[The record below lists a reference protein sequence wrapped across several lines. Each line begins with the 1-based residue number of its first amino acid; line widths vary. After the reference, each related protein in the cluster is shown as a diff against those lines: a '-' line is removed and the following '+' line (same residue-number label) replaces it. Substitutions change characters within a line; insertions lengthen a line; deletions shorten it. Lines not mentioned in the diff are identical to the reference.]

1 MATSETVKIAAV
13 GDIHYARTSQGSLLP
28 LFAQIAERADVLV
41 LAGDL
46 TDYGLAE
53 EARVLARDL
62 TTAVKIP
69 IVAVLGNHDYEA
81 GQPEEVT
88 RILMDAGV
96 HMLDGDAVELHGVGF
111 AGVKGF
117 AGGFGRG
124 ALGPWGE
131 PAIKLFVQEALN
143 EALKLESALARLQ
156 TPQKLAVLHYAPIRE
171 TVEGE
176 PVEIHPWLG
185 SSRLEEPLT
194 RFEVSA
200 AVHGHAHK
208 GAPEG
213 HTSTGIPVYN
223 VSVQVLRE
231 SYPDRPTFRLIE
243 VPREPEPVTIG
254 DDRPHGRRASDR
266 EPMSTLLIPDPH
278 GAGSPT

>member
-1 MATSETVKIAAV
+1 MPTSETVRIAAV
-13 GDIHYARTSQGSLLP
+13 SDVHYAKASQGSLLP
-28 LFAQIAERADVLV
+28 LFAQITEHADILV

-46 TDYGLAE
+46 TDYGLPE

-62 TTAVKIP
+62 TAAVRIP
-69 IVAVLGNHDYEA
+69 VVAVLGNHDYEA
-81 GQPEEVT
+81 GQADEVS
-88 RILMDAGV
+88 RILMHAGV

-131 PAIKLFVQEALN
+131 PAIKMFVQEALN

-156 TPQKLAVLHYAPIRE
+156 SPHKIAVLHYAPIRE

-213 HTSTGIPVYN
+213 RTSTGIPVYN
-223 VSVQVLRE
+223 VALQVLRD
-231 SYPDRPTFRLIE
+231 SYPDRPHFRMIE
-243 VPREPEPVTIG
+243 VPREPEPAPG
-254 DDRPHGRRASDR
+254 GEPRPHGRRAGDR
-266 EPMSTLLIPDPH
+266 EPLISRVP
-278 GAGSPT
+278 GAPAAADAD